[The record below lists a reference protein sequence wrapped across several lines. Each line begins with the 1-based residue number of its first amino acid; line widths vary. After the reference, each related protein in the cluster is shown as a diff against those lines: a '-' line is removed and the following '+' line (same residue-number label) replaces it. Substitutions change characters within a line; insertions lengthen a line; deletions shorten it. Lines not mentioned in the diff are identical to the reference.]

1 MLMSEVDVG
10 SEVWAEVANSP
21 LRVSRLRIRGEF
33 AALFVAATNSSAA
46 QRIRNFITKLC
57 RM

>member
-21 LRVSRLRIRGEF
+21 LRVSRQRIRGEF

-46 QRIRNFITKLC
+46 QRIHNLVAKLC
-57 RM
+57 RL